1 MCHQAKLLLKTMSLP
16 RQVQGPFNSKSIRRG
31 DSPKLL
37 WERQSTA
44 LMHTPD
50 HLSSPF
56 FPNAKGFQSQL
67 QHSKHPRFPF
77 AAGSLCIASFRH
89 RFPGR
94 AGKASPRTRAG
105 LQPTLMML
113 LRRGRP
119 PGLLSLGTGPAG
131 LGVRASATPRGPLA
145 GLARASSPDTPRLQ
159 SPLETPPL
167 S

>member
-1 MCHQAKLLLKTMSLP
+1 MSLL
-16 RQVQGPFNSKSIRRG
+16 RQVQGPFNFKSIRRG

-44 LMHTPD
+44 LLHTPD
-50 HLSSPF
+50 HLSILPQCQGL
-56 FPNAKGFQSQL
+56 PIPAPAL
-67 QHSKHPRFPF
+67 QTP
-77 AAGSLCIASFRH
+77 SLPLCSGLTLH
-89 RFPGR
+89 RLLPPPLPR

-119 PGLLSLGTGPAG
+119 PGLLSLGTGPAAG